1 MMRPKHL
8 ALILPLLA
16 LAAPASAEPGLP
28 NEEQVSNALDAYPAV
43 EAARQRVS
51 AARSSARAR
60 AASPHDFTVTGSY
73 TRRSIDLE
81 GDFDEF
87 DAELMRGVRLPGK
100 ARLDREIGIHL
111 VDAAQNMAEDTRH
124 QAALV
129 LAQHWWDWLSASAVA
144 QVDQRAVA
152 NLEAALAAVQR
163 RMELGDA
170 AALDADQAEAALG
183 AARVRAAQSAGEADL
198 ARTRLTTH
206 FPALAMPAEAPEIPV
221 PEMAAD
227 ELSRLSRLVV
237 MNSHEIAAA
246 EAQARAVE
254 ASAARAR
261 LDRVADPSL
270 GVRVFSERGGAETGA
285 GLVFSMPFGGSRR
298 GAIADQ
304 AIAEADAALAEA
316 RMARFA
322 VQETSAA
329 DLAQARFRIES
340 WQRAR
345 EGLRAQMA
353 VLTHMRRGH
362 ELGEID
368 LADLLLTERMTHDA
382 FTMEVDARAQA
393 QRAVT
398 QLRIDSHDL
407 WLAD

>member
-1 MMRPKHL
+1 MKRL

-16 LAAPASAEPGLP
+16 LAAPLAAEPGLP
-28 NEEQVSNALDAYPAV
+28 NEEQVSIALDAYPAV
-43 EAARQRVS
+43 EAAQQRVS

-73 TRRSIDLE
+73 TRRSIDFE

-100 ARLDREIGIHL
+100 ARLDREIGTHL
-111 VDAAQNMAEDTRH
+111 VDAAENMAEDTRH

-129 LAQHWWDWLSASAVA
+129 LAQHWWDWLAASAAA
-144 QVDQRAVA
+144 QVDQQAVD
-152 NLEAALAAVQR
+152 NYQRALAAVR
-163 RMELGDA
+163 RRVELGDA
-170 AALDADQAEAALG
+170 APLDADQAEAALG
-183 AARVRAAQSAGEADL
+183 AARVRAAQSLGEANL
-198 ARTRLTTH
+198 ARTRLATH
-206 FPALAMPAEAPEIPV
+206 FPALALPAQAPEIPV
-221 PEMAAD
+221 PEVVTG
-227 ELSRLSRLVV
+227 ELERLSGLVV

-246 EAQARAVE
+246 EAQSRAVD
-254 ASAARAR
+254 AAAQRAR
-261 LDRVADPSL
+261 LDRVADPSI

-298 GAIADQ
+298 GALADQ
-304 AIAEADAALAEA
+304 ATAEADAAMADA

-329 DLAQARFRIES
+329 DLAQAQFRIES

-353 VLTHMRRGH
+353 VLTRMRRGH

-368 LADLLLTERMTHDA
+368 LADLLLAERMTHEA
-382 FTMEVDARAQA
+382 FSLEVSARAEA
-393 QRAVT
+393 QRAIT
-398 QLRIDSHDL
+398 QLRIDSHQL